1 MMPWSF
7 YLVAVLTVLSGI
19 AAMSARN
26 IVHSALL
33 LVVTFASLALLY
45 LQLDAQFV
53 ALAHILV
60 YIGAVAILIVF
71 AILLTRSSEAVP
83 TSRRSLATAGLGVLF
98 ALGVFATLARA
109 VVSSAIVRQ
118 PSGTF
123 SPLTVRQVGKGLMS
137 DYVLPLELI
146 ALLLTAALIGAA
158 VIALQDRRKAG

>member
-1 MMPWSF
+1 MAWSF
-7 YLVAVLTVLSGI
+7 YVVAGLTVLSGV

-53 ALAHILV
+53 ALAQILV
-60 YIGAVAILIVF
+60 YIGAVAIMIVF
-71 AILLTRSSEAVP
+71 AILLTRSSEVAP
-83 TSRRSLATAGLGVLF
+83 GSRRSLATAGLGVLI

-118 PSGTF
+118 PSGAF
-123 SPLTVRQVGKGLMS
+123 APLTVRQIGKGLMS
-137 DYVLPLELI
+137 DYVLPLELV

-158 VIALQDRRKAG
+158 VIALQDRRRPG